1 MKTLVD
7 LLPVFLFVAV
17 LAWADAHPTTSTWR
31 DDSIGSAVAVEAGAR
46 AAPALLATAVGVLA
60 VFAHFGWQC
69 WRGRRA
75 TPALVAGLV
84 LVTLLALA
92 AIGLR
97 GPAFDPWRPSAMYWL
112 IGLALWLAR
121 VVLGRNLLRM
131 LLGHRLDL
139 PDAAW
144 QRLNAIWV
152 GFFGV
157 MGLLN
162 LWVAYSVPEEIW
174 QPFKVFGG
182 IALLLVFTLAQSP
195 LVSRRPGGDAPTTRT

>member
-7 LLPVFLFVAV
+7 LLPVFLFIAV
-17 LAWADAHPTTSTWR
+17 LAWADAQPTRSAWP
-31 DDSIGSAVAVEAGAR
+31 DDSIGGVVAVEVGAR
-46 AAPALLATAVGVLA
+46 QAPALLATAVGVLA
-60 VFAHFGWQC
+60 VFAHFGWQR

-97 GPAFDPWRPSAMYWL
+97 GAAYDAWRPSAMYWL
-112 IGLALWLAR
+112 VGLALWLAR
-121 VVLGRNLLRM
+121 VALGRNLLRM

-162 LWVAYSVPEEIW
+162 LWVAYSVPDEIW

-182 IALLLVFTLAQSP
+182 IALLLVFTLAQSS
-195 LVSRRPGGDAPTTRT
+195 LVSRRRSGDAPANRT